1 MMALIAMSSFMEP
14 HSIHVDVL
22 PRRHSTVFSVATAP
36 SRAAAVTI
44 RSEPW
49 PEVQQSKVHQSTR
62 HVYLSAVMSAFGHV
76 TYVGGAGMQ
85 LISVDADGQNQFI
98 DAPGKKLR
106 AVVTGTLHVY
116 PAWRR
121 QGVAQRVLSEL
132 EGRALR
138 WGQSELLLVV
148 NTQNNAAIRLY
159 EKMGYTRTPGTPT
172 ALSGEVCMRRNLL
185 SPTMHTLRSML
196 PQVTTVILY

>member
-1 MMALIAMSSFMEP
+1 
-14 HSIHVDVL
+14 
-22 PRRHSTVFSVATAP
+22 
-36 SRAAAVTI
+36 
-44 RSEPW
+44 
-49 PEVQQSKVHQSTR
+49 
-62 HVYLSAVMSAFGHV
+62 
-76 TYVGGAGMQ
+76 MQ

-116 PAWRR
+116 PEWRR
-121 QGVAQRVLSEL
+121 QGVAQRLLREL

-159 EKMGYTRTPGTPT
+159 EKMGYTRTPGTQT

-185 SPTMHTLRSML
+185 SPTLHSLRSML